1 MMILIISKLAG
12 CKVAGKLKIRG
23 NEVLISES
31 GILFGIPQN
40 GILPSIIMI
49 CTSTK
54 LLGPLIQRF
63 CFRIVK
69 CDKVRHPQ

>member
-1 MMILIISKLAG
+1 MMILIISKLAC

-40 GILPSIIMI
+40 GILPSIIII
-49 CTSTK
+49 CISTNCW
-54 LLGPLIQRF
+54 G
-63 CFRIVK
+63 
-69 CDKVRHPQ
+69 H